1 MTDDG
6 TDFRALGAR
15 LSNWGRWD
23 SGDDRDER
31 GTTNLLTPERI
42 VAAAGLIRT
51 GAVFDLGIPFGPG
64 GPQPGGGRI
73 NPVLLLS
80 ETGADQEH
88 FPGAFHYADDYVFMP
103 LQSATQWDGLAH
115 VYYDEQLYNGFP
127 ASDITPHGVK
137 HLSIEHQAK
146 GIAGRS
152 VLIDVARHRGVDWL
166 EAGEAITPDELDAAL
181 AAQGTEVRAGDV
193 VAVRTGWRRK
203 FLADGDAAS
212 FMAGEPGLGLAC
224 CEWLHAR
231 DVAAVCSDNWAV
243 EVLPGEVAGETLPV
257 HMVLIRDM
265 GMTLGEMLDLE
276 ELAEDCAADG
286 RYEFFLAAPPIKFRR
301 ALGSPI
307 NPLAIK

>member
-1 MTDDG
+1 VE
-6 TDFRALGAR
+6 DFRELGRR

-23 SGDDRDER
+23 AGGRRDER

-42 VAAAGLIRT
+42 VAAAGLVRE
-51 GAVFDLGIPFGPG
+51 GKVFDLGIPFGAG

-80 ETGADQEH
+80 ETGADQE

-103 LQSATQWDGLAH
+103 LQSASQWDGLAH
-115 VYYDEQLYNGFP
+115 VFYDDLLYNGFP
-127 ASDITPHGVK
+127 ASDVTPHGAR

-146 GIAGRS
+146 GVAGRG
-152 VLIDVARHRGVDWL
+152 VLVDVARHRGVDWL
-166 EAGEAITPDELDAAL
+166 QAGEAIGPEELDAVL
-181 AAQGTEVRAGDV
+181 AAQGTELRGGDV
-193 VAVRTGWRRK
+193 LAVRTGWRRK
-203 FLADGDAAS
+203 FVADGDAAS

-224 CEWLHAR
+224 CEWLHAH

-243 EVLPGEVAGETLPV
+243 EVLPGEVEGEVLPV

-265 GMTLGEMLDLE
+265 GMTLGEMLDFE

-286 RYEFFLAAPPIKFRR
+286 RHDFFLAGPPIKFRR
-301 ALGSPI
+301 AVGSPI
-307 NPLAIK
+307 NPLAFK